1 VALLAAGGYV
11 VVRRLAP
18 VIGPALTGSG
28 CQASTGRQTVLL
40 DTQQASIAATIAG
53 VAHRQSMPADAVTVA
68 YATAMQESKLHNL
81 DYGDLDSVGV
91 FQQRPSEGWGP
102 RVKLEDPVY
111 ATTKFFRAL
120 RAVPHY
126 QRLPVYQAAQAVQHS
141 ADGSAYTQYQNM
153 AAEMSVAFTG
163 ERRHAVYCWWP
174 SAMPRRANRG
184 AITRELAA
192 TFGTAAADGATTS
205 GRNGLVL
212 PAERPGAGWAM
223 ATWLVTHAPRYG
235 IHEISFGGYYWR
247 ATAGA
252 KGWRRDPGPL
262 PRSAIK
268 VS

>member
-1 VALLAAGGYV
+1 MAVLAVGCYVA
-11 VVRRLAP
+11 VRRLVP
-18 VIGPALTGSG
+18 VIGPTLAGSG
-28 CQASTGRQTVLL
+28 CQASTGQQRVLL

-53 VAHRQSMPADAVTVA
+53 VAHRQSMPRDAVTVA

-102 RVKLEDPVY
+102 RGKLEDPVY

-126 QRLPVYQAAQAVQHS
+126 QRLPVYQAAQAVQRS
-141 ADGSAYTQYQNM
+141 ADGTAYMQYENM
-153 AAEMSVAFTG
+153 AAEMSAAFTG
-163 ERRHAVYCWWP
+163 ERRHAVYCWWS
-174 SAMPRRANRG
+174 SAAPRRAAPS
-184 AITRELAA
+184 AITRELAV
-192 TFGTAAADGATTS
+192 TFGPAVAGGATTS
-205 GRNGLVL
+205 GRSGLLL
-212 PAERPGAGWAM
+212 PAERPKAGWVM
-223 ATWLVTHAPRYG
+223 ATWLVTHASRYG

-262 PRSAIK
+262 PLNAIK